1 MLFKMLFISFN
12 SWILRALHSVSA
24 HPRTFRSELKLFS
37 KMKQKFYIQLIFLCV
52 VNIIFAFS
60 GIVLNTLVIVSIWKS
75 SQLRK
80 KLCHFMIMML
90 SCFDLV
96 SVVTN
101 HSALLVFLI
110 SCLREDCDLL
120 ITWMIYMDFVAIFL
134 GFSFDVL
141 LVMSIERYLG
151 AYYPIF
157 HHTSVTRRRLLIL
170 LAILLISNATF
181 DVICANSVI
190 ISRTLSIMIYIIA
203 VFPPLLYLNFKLF
216 KISREVRRRSTTSP
230 EKRATVNLKSIS
242 TCLLVVA
249 CLVVLSI
256 AASVSII
263 LNMNTENKDASDARL
278 SYIWAVTI
286 FAMNCTFNSLV
297 FFWKSK
303 VLRTEGIKTL
313 KTLKD
318 RLNGS
323 SQQQKQK

>member
-1 MLFKMLFISFN
+1 MVYL
-12 SWILRALHSVSA
+12 
-24 HPRTFRSELKLFS
+24 
-37 KMKQKFYIQLIFLCV
+37 
-52 VNIIFAFS
+52 
-60 GIVLNTLVIVSIWKS
+60 
-75 SQLRK
+75 
-80 KLCHFMIMML
+80 
-90 SCFDLV
+90 
-96 SVVTN
+96 
-101 HSALLVFLI
+101 
-110 SCLREDCDLL
+110 
-120 ITWMIYMDFVAIFL
+120 DFVAIFL

-141 LVMSIERYLG
+141 LVISIERYLG

-157 HHTSVTRRRLLIL
+157 HHTSVTRRKLLIL

-181 DVICANSVI
+181 DVICTNCAI
-190 ISRTLSIMIYIIA
+190 ISRTLGIMIYIIA

-230 EKRATVNLKSIS
+230 ERATINLKSIS

-256 AASVSII
+256 AASVSIV

-303 VLRTEGIKTL
+303 VLRTEGIKIL
-313 KTLKD
+313 KTLID
-318 RLNGS
+318 GLIGS
-323 SQQQKQK
+323 